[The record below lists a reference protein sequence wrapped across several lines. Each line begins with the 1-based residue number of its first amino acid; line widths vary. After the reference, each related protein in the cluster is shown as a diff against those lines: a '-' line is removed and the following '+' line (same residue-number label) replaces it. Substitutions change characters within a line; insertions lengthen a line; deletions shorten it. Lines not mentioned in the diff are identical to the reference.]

1 MILCFLVEGSRAVS
15 SALLL
20 CLLWAR
26 QRRIM
31 AYNQYAPCSIL
42 YSWLCMFV
50 LFGAVFRPKMVTDPC
65 AITAHPFVR
74 PLRPQV
80 FAHVWSFNQSLTQA
94 YSNAQAPLSVPRIRR
109 AQPGIR
115 RTNHLWSNRI
125 CQTLKTQASFDI
137 WTAVP
142 VLGFLSKE

>member
-1 MILCFLVEGSRAVS
+1 
-15 SALLL
+15 
-20 CLLWAR
+20 
-26 QRRIM
+26 
-31 AYNQYAPCSIL
+31 
-42 YSWLCMFV
+42 MFV
-50 LFGAVFRPKMVTDPC
+50 LFGAVFRSKMVADPC

-80 FAHVWSFNQSLTQA
+80 FAHVWSFNQTLTQA

-109 AQPGIR
+109 AQPGIH
-115 RTNHLWSNRI
+115 RTNHLWSDKIR
-125 CQTLKTQASFDI
+125 QTLKTQASFDI